1 VPKYRYQ
8 AIDAAGKRLSGVMEA
23 ASSTAVADRMHRLRV
38 VLLRADEVGRGP
50 DFFSFLQA
58 DTGLKRG
65 LTNAAVASFTRE
77 LSVMLRAGQDIDR
90 SLRFLVETGGSRRT
104 RQVLER
110 LRDQVRGGKSLAAGL
125 ADQPLVFSRLYIS
138 LVRAGE
144 AGGKLADALAHL
156 ADLLEREAK
165 LKASIQSALIYPTL
179 LGVVA
184 AGTILLLLT
193 YVLPQ
198 FEPIF
203 AQAGAQLP
211 MATRILIAI
220 GRVVREEGTAMLA
233 ALLGLGLLGYRALR
247 EKRVRLAAEQLQLS
261 VPFVG
266 ALTRRAQAARLTR
279 TLGTLLRDGVGLV
292 TALGI
297 CREVLTNLTAAGI
310 VETAVAKVRAG
321 ERLASAFGQ
330 GGFFPLQTIHLIQLG
345 EETGKLA
352 EMAIRAADIHDE
364 QVAHSVERMVALL
377 VPLVTILMGLV
388 VAGIVGSLLTAML
401 SLNDLAL

>member
-1 VPKYRYQ
+1 
-8 AIDAAGKRLSGVMEA
+8 
-23 ASSTAVADRMHRLRV
+23 
-38 VLLRADEVGRGP
+38 
-50 DFFSFLQA
+50 
-58 DTGLKRG
+58 
-65 LTNAAVASFTRE
+65 
-77 LSVMLRAGQDIDR
+77 
-90 SLRFLVETGGSRRT
+90 
-104 RQVLER
+104 
-110 LRDQVRGGKSLAAGL
+110 
-125 ADQPLVFSRLYIS
+125 
-138 LVRAGE
+138 
-144 AGGKLADALAHL
+144 
-156 ADLLEREAK
+156 
-165 LKASIQSALIYPTL
+165 
-179 LGVVA
+179 
-184 AGTILLLLT
+184 LLLT